1 MAGGSGAATGGQGGA
16 EAMAGAP
23 AEAGVG
29 AVAGAAGEAGAPGC
43 SGEQWPVDRCDG
55 GCLLRYPDHCYDGE
69 QSADELAPDCGGSC
83 QACVLEQCV
92 EHADCLS
99 GVCADGAT
107 CASPLRLIH
116 EPHEKSNSVG
126 STAWSMKLQ
135 NVDDVGGKV
144 FTLSDLMIRYYF
156 DRNGV
161 TEPILIRAT
170 QSNLHL
176 ASGENRELK
185 GTSWSVVRVEDLDEL
200 VYNAYVEVT
209 FDDSSKLFP
218 GDEIA
223 LYEQM
228 LTGEPGL
235 SNFDQR
241 ANYSFSDLPAGPWQR
256 ITVMYREQLVWGLEP
271 RAANPRAC
279 FARGVNLNGP
289 AVSVAGNAWLASS
302 QAGVT
307 SDGTGISQGGTVFPP
322 VSGDVASMLATAYRV
337 QTGDSLNIS
346 AANGQ
351 YLLYLY
357 AVSPGTDT
365 AASTLTVDG
374 ASFENASKFRSQAS
388 DGGLAWARIGPYRI
402 DVTTGKI
409 VVAVSSGSIDF
420 AGIELWY
427 PH

>member
-1 MAGGSGAATGGQGGA
+1 
-16 EAMAGAP
+16 
-23 AEAGVG
+23 
-29 AVAGAAGEAGAPGC
+29 
-43 SGEQWPVDRCDG
+43 
-55 GCLLRYPDHCYDGE
+55 
-69 QSADELAPDCGGSC
+69 
-83 QACVLEQCV
+83 
-92 EHADCLS
+92 
-99 GVCADGAT
+99 
-107 CASPLRLIH
+107 LIH
-116 EPHEKSNSVG
+116 ESHEKGDSVG
-126 STAWSMKLQ
+126 STAWSMKLR
-135 NVDDVGGKV
+135 NVDEVGGEV
-144 FTLSDLMIRYYF
+144 FTLKDLKLRYYF

-170 QSNLHL
+170 QANLHL

-185 GTSWSVVRVEDLDEL
+185 GTSWSVVRIEDLDEL
-200 VYNAYVEVT
+200 VYDAYVEVT

-241 ANYSFSDLPAGPWQR
+241 ANYSFSDQPAGPWQH
-256 ITVMYREQLVWGLEP
+256 ITVMYRDQLAWGLEP

-289 AVSVAGNAWLASS
+289 AVSIAGNAWLASS

-307 SDGTGISQGGTVFPP
+307 SNGTGISQGGTVFPP
-322 VSGDVASMLATAYRV
+322 VSGDEASMLASAFRV
-337 QTGDSLNIS
+337 QAGDSVSIS
-346 AANGQ
+346 AENGQ
-351 YLLYLY
+351 YLLYLH

-374 ASFENASKFRSQAS
+374 ASFENSSKFRSQAS
-388 DGGLAWARIGPYRI
+388 DGGLAWARLGPYRI
-402 DVTTGKI
+402 AVTTGKI
-409 VVAVSSGSIDF
+409 TVAVSSGSIDF

-427 PH
+427 PQ